1 MPLFGDVLPRGAFVL
16 LAFAAS
22 IGATV
27 ARSRQARLLVGLDV
41 DLPVEHPA
49 AELQELGPDPLA
61 APAFQ
66 GGLADAPA
74 SGQLFLIEVSDFH
87 LGLLP
92 NELAGVHEGAVPHA
106 SQGAARHGG
115 GMGVNGCRFGCLP
128 GKTLLFRILRLFVY
142 FGYTP
147 SHDAVQSSQEA
158 AMTTLSP
165 THSLPTAEE
174 VAIARES
181 GRALS
186 AFLQTRAETQQI
198 EIFDDKG
205 ASHPVRVPV
214 SALRLLVDV
223 LTEIGEG
230 NAVSIIPIHAELTTQ
245 DAADV
250 LNVSRPF
257 LVQLLERGEIPFHK
271 IGTHRRVRY
280 QDVIAYKERIDAER
294 SKALDA
300 LAEQAQALKMGYE

>member
-1 MPLFGDVLPRGAFVL
+1 
-16 LAFAAS
+16 
-22 IGATV
+22 
-27 ARSRQARLLVGLDV
+27 
-41 DLPVEHPA
+41 
-49 AELQELGPDPLA
+49 
-61 APAFQ
+61 
-66 GGLADAPA
+66 
-74 SGQLFLIEVSDFH
+74 
-87 LGLLP
+87 
-92 NELAGVHEGAVPHA
+92 
-106 SQGAARHGG
+106 
-115 GMGVNGCRFGCLP
+115 
-128 GKTLLFRILRLFVY
+128 
-142 FGYTP
+142 
-147 SHDAVQSSQEA
+147 
-158 AMTTLSP
+158 MTTHSP

-186 AFLQTRAETQQI
+186 AYLQTRAETQQI

-205 ASHPVRVPV
+205 AAHPVRVRVPV

-245 DAADV
+245 DAADA

-280 QDVIAYKERIDAER
+280 QDVMAYKARIDAER

-300 LAEQAQALKMGYE
+300 LAEQAQALDMGYE